1 MNKYIPYVWTFT
13 FPDSSKILNN
23 PYLIINT
30 LVILFFLYPIISLKS
45 SKCGDPIISIAT
57 KALPGVLAHGD
68 VVAVAVNQFVG
79 KIHIREKR
87 SRLAHLPL
95 LSSSSD
101 TLNRICRDG
110 FAFAHRDLLSHTL
123 VTPLRHETVKRPRTS
138 MGRYRLSALRYV
150 FSRNELL
157 KRDRR

>member
-57 KALPGVLAHGD
+57 KALPGVLAHEPRGRCGCCGEPIRRED
-68 VVAVAVNQFVG
+68 SYSREAVAT
-79 KIHIREKR
+79 RTP
-87 SRLAHLPL
+87 A
-95 LSSSSD
+95 
-101 TLNRICRDG
+101 
-110 FAFAHRDLLSHTL
+110 AL
-123 VTPLRHETVKRPRTS
+123 VFL
-138 MGRYRLSALRYV
+138 LRYT
-150 FSRNELL
+150 E
-157 KRDRR
+157 